1 MDAND
6 FKRKFLPYH
15 RKLYR
20 AAFHLMGNAQDAEDM
35 VQEAYLK
42 LWKRRNELPSD
53 IVNLEAY
60 CVTLVK
66 HICHDSLRLSHLE
79 EDGLPPEE
87 LSIAE
92 NTNVAREVELRDEA
106 NQVMTLID
114 RLPEKQQQIMRM
126 RDVEDQSY
134 EEIEKATGLNSVNI
148 RVLLSRAR
156 QKIREQ
162 FLEIRNYERL

>member
-42 LWKRRNELPSD
+42 LWKRRDELPTD
-53 IVNLEAY
+53 IANLEAY

-66 HICHDSLRLSHLE
+66 HVCHDALRLAHLE
-79 EDGLPPEE
+79 EDGRPPEE
-87 LSIAE
+87 LPIIG
-92 NTNVAREVELRDEA
+92 NTNVAHEVELKDEA
-106 NQVMTLID
+106 NQVMTLIGQ
-114 RLPEKQQQIMRM
+114 LPDQQRQIMQM
-126 RDVEDQSY
+126 RDVEDLAY
-134 EEIEKATGLNSVNI
+134 EEIEKATGLTSANI

-156 QKIREQ
+156 KKIREQ
-162 FLEIRNYERL
+162 FLAIRNYERL